1 MAGASGIGK
10 TVIIAAPGL
19 ERIADFPPKCS
30 NPAAGNGDAPRMMMR
45 NQTRSFRNLAA
56 WLFRQYCADTGDPV
70 FLRHAGQQADGVAIQ
85 PDGPQSHRL
94 DRDEEGA

>member
-1 MAGASGIGK
+1 
-10 TVIIAAPGL
+10 
-19 ERIADFPPKCS
+19 
-30 NPAAGNGDAPRMMMR
+30 MMMR

-56 WLFRQYCADTGDPV
+56 RMFRQYCADTGDPA
-70 FLRHAGQQADGVAIQ
+70 FLRHAGLQAGGVAIQ